1 MDKRTK
7 KVLSS
12 CYNTGGGDK
21 KKCRECNNY
30 KPKDAYS
37 SKQWIKPDGKGMC
50 KKCAEKQHQGDKD
63 KDKNKNRNERNEG
76 GKKKQR
82 ASPSNSYRKSKTR
95 KTDTKDK
102 YTPGAEI
109 KQNIKVLIKK
119 IGRAY
124 PYIDSRK
131 DYRRSI
137 NGDVLN
143 CITVFEDMERYVR
156 EKRREEKY
164 KRRRYNN
171 NSSSSD

>member
-1 MDKRTK
+1 
-7 KVLSS
+7 
-12 CYNTGGGDK
+12 
-21 KKCRECNNY
+21 
-30 KPKDAYS
+30 
-37 SKQWIKPDGKGMC
+37 MC

-63 KDKNKNRNERNEG
+63 KNKNKNKNERNEG
-76 GKKKQR
+76 SKNKQR

-95 KTDTKDK
+95 KTDNKDK

-119 IGRAY
+119 IGKAY
-124 PYIDSRK
+124 PYIESRK

-143 CITVFEDMERYVR
+143 CITIFEDMERYVR

-164 KRRRYNN
+164 KRKRYN